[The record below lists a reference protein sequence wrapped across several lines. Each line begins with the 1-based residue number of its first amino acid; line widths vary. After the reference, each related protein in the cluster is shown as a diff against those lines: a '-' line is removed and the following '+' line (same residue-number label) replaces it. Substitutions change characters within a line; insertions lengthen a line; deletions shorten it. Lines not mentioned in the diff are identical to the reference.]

1 VASSENVKGLFKQQA
16 LNQGNVLFEQFTAIH
31 SEGKPVTGSMVIEK
45 PKAVYDELLTSAYSL
60 RTGCKI

>member
-1 VASSENVKGLFKQQA
+1 M
-16 LNQGNVLFEQFTAIH
+16 H
-31 SEGKPVTGSMVIEK
+31 SEGTPVTGSIIIEK

>member
-1 VASSENVKGLFKQQA
+1 MIN
-16 LNQGNVLFEQFTAIH
+16 
-31 SEGKPVTGSMVIEK
+31 EK